1 MPVLLRVGAID
12 LGHKMANEGFLVE
25 RREIGTEEVVT
36 CAEKTVMIDLPRKR
50 FLCSVSF
57 GTFFFLIIKD
67 L

>member
-1 MPVLLRVGAID
+1 
-12 LGHKMANEGFLVE
+12 MANEGFLVE